1 MSKLILLI
9 AFFVGMLCS
18 CTDHP
23 STTTNSTP
31 EDTLNVIVSDSINHI
46 DTTFCVE

>member
-9 AFFVGMLCS
+9 AFFIGMLC

-23 STTTNSTP
+23 STTTNSTS
-31 EDTLNVIVSDSINHI
+31 EDTLNVIVSDSINHV